1 MDVVTQIRTN
11 VIEGDAPAT
20 LELVKQAL
28 TNGIPAEQIL
38 NEGLIAAMAH
48 VGKLFEEGEYY
59 VPKMLIAARAMKGGL
74 DLLRPALA
82 AAKVQ
87 AIGKIVIGTV
97 QGDLHD
103 IGKNLVA
110 MMMEGAGFEVIDL
123 GVDVTPEK
131 FVEAINAHLAGSGFT
146 LLKGIEVDILD
157 DGSLDQEPELLERLD
172 VVVASMHSKLRSP
185 ADVMTARMLGA
196 VRNPR
201 TNVLGH
207 CTGRLIQGERGT
219 RGQSSFDAEVVFEA
233 CRAFDVAVEINSRPE
248 RQDPPDDLLALAN
261 DTGCLFSIDTDAH
274 APGQLEFLAY
284 GADRASRAGID
295 PDRVITTWPVDRLLA
310 WARRA

>member
-11 VIEGDAPAT
+11 VIEGNAPTT

-59 VPKMLIAARAMKGGL
+59 VPEMLIAARAMKGGL
-74 DLLRPALA
+74 ELLRPALA

-131 FVEAINAHLAGSGFT
+131 FVEAIHAHQPQLVGCSALLTTTMPKMKATINA
-146 LLKGIEVDILD
+146 IE
-157 DGSLDQEPELLERLD
+157 
-172 VVVASMHSKLRSP
+172 
-185 ADVMTARMLGA
+185 
-196 VRNPR
+196 
-201 TNVLGH
+201 
-207 CTGRLIQGERGT
+207 
-219 RGQSSFDAEVVFEA
+219 
-233 CRAFDVAVEINSRPE
+233 
-248 RQDPPDDLLALAN
+248 
-261 DTGCLFSIDTDAH
+261 
-274 APGQLEFLAY
+274 
-284 GADRASRAGID
+284 RAGIRSRVKVLVGGAPVTARYASEIGAD
-295 PDRVITTWPVDRLLA
+295 AYAPDASAAASIAKSLLS
-310 WARRA
+310 

>member
-11 VIEGDAPAT
+11 VIEGNAPAT

-28 TNGIPAEQIL
+28 ANGMPAEQIL

-59 VPKMLIAARAMKGGL
+59 VPEMLIAARAMKGGL
-74 DLLRPALA
+74 ELLRPALA

-131 FVEAINAHLAGSGFT
+131 FVEAINAHQPQLVGCSA
-146 LLKGIEVDILD
+146 LLTTTMPKMKATINAIE
-157 DGSLDQEPELLERLD
+157 
-172 VVVASMHSKLRSP
+172 
-185 ADVMTARMLGA
+185 
-196 VRNPR
+196 
-201 TNVLGH
+201 
-207 CTGRLIQGERGT
+207 
-219 RGQSSFDAEVVFEA
+219 
-233 CRAFDVAVEINSRPE
+233 
-248 RQDPPDDLLALAN
+248 
-261 DTGCLFSIDTDAH
+261 
-274 APGQLEFLAY
+274 
-284 GADRASRAGID
+284 RAGIRSQVKVLVGGAPVTARYASEIGAD
-295 PDRVITTWPVDRLLA
+295 AYAPDASAAASIAKSLLP
-310 WARRA
+310 

>member
-11 VIEGDAPAT
+11 VIEGNAPET

-59 VPKMLIAARAMKGGL
+59 VPEMLIAARAMKGGL
-74 DLLRPALA
+74 ELLRPALA

-131 FVEAINAHLAGSGFT
+131 FVEAIHAHQPQLVGCSALLTTTMPKMKATINA
-146 LLKGIEVDILD
+146 IE
-157 DGSLDQEPELLERLD
+157 
-172 VVVASMHSKLRSP
+172 
-185 ADVMTARMLGA
+185 
-196 VRNPR
+196 
-201 TNVLGH
+201 
-207 CTGRLIQGERGT
+207 
-219 RGQSSFDAEVVFEA
+219 
-233 CRAFDVAVEINSRPE
+233 
-248 RQDPPDDLLALAN
+248 
-261 DTGCLFSIDTDAH
+261 
-274 APGQLEFLAY
+274 
-284 GADRASRAGID
+284 RAGIRSRVKVLVGGAPVTARYASEIGAD
-295 PDRVITTWPVDRLLA
+295 AYAPDASAAASIAKSLLS
-310 WARRA
+310 

>member
-11 VIEGDAPAT
+11 VIEGNAPAT

-59 VPKMLIAARAMKGGL
+59 VPEMLIAARAMKGGL
-74 DLLRPALA
+74 ELLRPALA

-131 FVEAINAHLAGSGFT
+131 FVEAINAHHPQLVGCSA
-146 LLKGIEVDILD
+146 LLTTTMPKMKATINAIE
-157 DGSLDQEPELLERLD
+157 
-172 VVVASMHSKLRSP
+172 
-185 ADVMTARMLGA
+185 
-196 VRNPR
+196 
-201 TNVLGH
+201 
-207 CTGRLIQGERGT
+207 
-219 RGQSSFDAEVVFEA
+219 
-233 CRAFDVAVEINSRPE
+233 
-248 RQDPPDDLLALAN
+248 
-261 DTGCLFSIDTDAH
+261 
-274 APGQLEFLAY
+274 
-284 GADRASRAGID
+284 RAGIRSRVKVLVGGAPVTARYASEIGAD
-295 PDRVITTWPVDRLLA
+295 AYAPDASAAASIAKSLLP
-310 WARRA
+310 

>member
-11 VIEGDAPAT
+11 VIEGNAPAT

-59 VPKMLIAARAMKGGL
+59 VPEMLIAARAMKGGL
-74 DLLRPALA
+74 ELLRPALA

-131 FVEAINAHLAGSGFT
+131 FVEAINAHQPQLVGCSA
-146 LLKGIEVDILD
+146 LLTTTMPKMKATINAIE
-157 DGSLDQEPELLERLD
+157 
-172 VVVASMHSKLRSP
+172 
-185 ADVMTARMLGA
+185 
-196 VRNPR
+196 
-201 TNVLGH
+201 
-207 CTGRLIQGERGT
+207 
-219 RGQSSFDAEVVFEA
+219 
-233 CRAFDVAVEINSRPE
+233 
-248 RQDPPDDLLALAN
+248 
-261 DTGCLFSIDTDAH
+261 
-274 APGQLEFLAY
+274 
-284 GADRASRAGID
+284 RAGIRSRVKVLVGGAPVTARYASEIGAD
-295 PDRVITTWPVDRLLA
+295 AYAPDASAAASIAKSLLL
-310 WARRA
+310 

>member
-11 VIEGDAPAT
+11 VIEGNAQAT

-28 TNGIPAEQIL
+28 TNEIPAEQIL

-59 VPKMLIAARAMKGGL
+59 VPEMLIAARAMKGGL
-74 DLLRPALA
+74 ELLRPALA

-131 FVEAINAHLAGSGFT
+131 FVEAINAHQPQLVGCSA
-146 LLKGIEVDILD
+146 LLTTTMPKMKATINAIE
-157 DGSLDQEPELLERLD
+157 
-172 VVVASMHSKLRSP
+172 
-185 ADVMTARMLGA
+185 
-196 VRNPR
+196 
-201 TNVLGH
+201 
-207 CTGRLIQGERGT
+207 
-219 RGQSSFDAEVVFEA
+219 
-233 CRAFDVAVEINSRPE
+233 
-248 RQDPPDDLLALAN
+248 
-261 DTGCLFSIDTDAH
+261 
-274 APGQLEFLAY
+274 
-284 GADRASRAGID
+284 RAGIRSRVKVLVGGAPVTARYASEIGAD
-295 PDRVITTWPVDRLLA
+295 AYAPDASAAASIAKSLLP
-310 WARRA
+310 

>member
-11 VIEGDAPAT
+11 VIEGNAPAT

-59 VPKMLIAARAMKGGL
+59 VPEMLIAARAMKGGL
-74 DLLRPALA
+74 EILRPALA

-131 FVEAINAHLAGSGFT
+131 FVEAINAHQPQLVGCSA
-146 LLKGIEVDILD
+146 LLTTTMPKMKATINAIE
-157 DGSLDQEPELLERLD
+157 
-172 VVVASMHSKLRSP
+172 
-185 ADVMTARMLGA
+185 
-196 VRNPR
+196 
-201 TNVLGH
+201 
-207 CTGRLIQGERGT
+207 
-219 RGQSSFDAEVVFEA
+219 
-233 CRAFDVAVEINSRPE
+233 
-248 RQDPPDDLLALAN
+248 
-261 DTGCLFSIDTDAH
+261 
-274 APGQLEFLAY
+274 
-284 GADRASRAGID
+284 RAGIRSRVKVLVGGAPVTARYASEIGAD
-295 PDRVITTWPVDRLLA
+295 AYAPDASAAASIAKSLLP
-310 WARRA
+310 

>member
-11 VIEGDAPAT
+11 VIEGNAPAT

-59 VPKMLIAARAMKGGL
+59 VPEMLIAARAMKGGL
-74 DLLRPALA
+74 ELLRPALA

-131 FVEAINAHLAGSGFT
+131 FVEAINAHQPQLVGCSA
-146 LLKGIEVDILD
+146 LLTTTMPKMKATINAIE
-157 DGSLDQEPELLERLD
+157 
-172 VVVASMHSKLRSP
+172 
-185 ADVMTARMLGA
+185 
-196 VRNPR
+196 
-201 TNVLGH
+201 
-207 CTGRLIQGERGT
+207 
-219 RGQSSFDAEVVFEA
+219 
-233 CRAFDVAVEINSRPE
+233 
-248 RQDPPDDLLALAN
+248 
-261 DTGCLFSIDTDAH
+261 
-274 APGQLEFLAY
+274 
-284 GADRASRAGID
+284 RAGIRSRVKVLVGGAPVTARYASEIGAD
-295 PDRVITTWPVDRLLA
+295 AYAPDASAAASIAKSLL
-310 WARRA
+310 R

>member
-11 VIEGDAPAT
+11 VIEGNAPTT

-59 VPKMLIAARAMKGGL
+59 VPEMLIAARAMKGGL
-74 DLLRPALA
+74 ELLRPALA

-131 FVEAINAHLAGSGFT
+131 FVEAINAHQPQLVGCSA
-146 LLKGIEVDILD
+146 LLTTTMPKMKATINAIE
-157 DGSLDQEPELLERLD
+157 
-172 VVVASMHSKLRSP
+172 
-185 ADVMTARMLGA
+185 
-196 VRNPR
+196 
-201 TNVLGH
+201 
-207 CTGRLIQGERGT
+207 
-219 RGQSSFDAEVVFEA
+219 
-233 CRAFDVAVEINSRPE
+233 
-248 RQDPPDDLLALAN
+248 
-261 DTGCLFSIDTDAH
+261 
-274 APGQLEFLAY
+274 
-284 GADRASRAGID
+284 RAGIRSRVKVLVGGAPVTARYASEIGAD
-295 PDRVITTWPVDRLLA
+295 AYAPDASAAASIAKSLLP
-310 WARRA
+310 

>member
-11 VIEGDAPAT
+11 VIEGNAQAT

-59 VPKMLIAARAMKGGL
+59 VPEMLIAARAMKGGL
-74 DLLRPALA
+74 ELLRPALA

-131 FVEAINAHLAGSGFT
+131 FVEAINAHQPQLVGCSA
-146 LLKGIEVDILD
+146 LLTTTMPKMKATINAIE
-157 DGSLDQEPELLERLD
+157 
-172 VVVASMHSKLRSP
+172 
-185 ADVMTARMLGA
+185 
-196 VRNPR
+196 
-201 TNVLGH
+201 
-207 CTGRLIQGERGT
+207 
-219 RGQSSFDAEVVFEA
+219 
-233 CRAFDVAVEINSRPE
+233 
-248 RQDPPDDLLALAN
+248 
-261 DTGCLFSIDTDAH
+261 
-274 APGQLEFLAY
+274 
-284 GADRASRAGID
+284 RAGIRSRVKVLVGGAPVTARYASEIGAD
-295 PDRVITTWPVDRLLA
+295 AYAPDASAAASIAKSLLS
-310 WARRA
+310 